1 MRSWLNDLY
10 VWERSDNEN
19 KNDNDND
26 NDNRIK
32 DSNITDTEAVVNKS
46 GNSDVDVNVSVDID
60 TMPIALAILV
70 QSLVKKE
77 ITDEEF
83 EIATKKLF
91 NLTENYHE
99 KKKERES
106 KVKYFNDNI
115 WRR

>member
-1 MRSWLNDLY
+1 MRSWLNDLH

-19 KNDNDND
+19 KNDNN

-32 DSNITDTEAVVNKS
+32 DSNITDTDAVVNKS
-46 GNSDVDVNVSVDID
+46 GNSDVDVNVSIDID

-77 ITDEEF
+77 ISDEEF

-91 NLTENYHE
+91 NLSESYRE
-99 KKKERES
+99 ERKKRES

>member
-10 VWERSDNEN
+10 VWERSDNEI
-19 KNDNDND
+19 K

-91 NLTENYHE
+91 NLSEKYHE
-99 KKKERES
+99 ARKKKES